1 MPELPLPGCTPE
13 PLMSYLKAL
22 GVFRLVAEQ
31 ADPDARGSWVGGTFV
46 LQSKLDRDGL
56 IRFFTED
63 YRPTPILAPWNG
75 GSGFYGGG
83 AEPLDALVASSA
95 GRLTLYRE
103 TIGRVR
109 PFVPPGKPKDE
120 GKERLLTQCRAV
132 LPDEVIPWLDTCFV
146 LGEDGPGYFPLLGT
160 GGNDGRLDFTNNFMQ
175 RLADIIA
182 FGEGDPQ
189 PDDSVGWL
197 ADAIFADGLTALG
210 KAAVGQFN
218 PGGIGGA
225 NGVQGKYDAASR
237 VNPWDYVLTLE
248 GAIPFAGAVARRLGT
263 DARTNARAA
272 FPFTVQT
279 VAVGYASATASEE
292 TSDGSRAELW
302 LPLWEE
308 PAAFREV
315 ERLFVEGRAQLG
327 RRQARNSVEFALAI
341 GLLGVGR
348 GVTAFSR
355 YGFLKRN
362 GLAFIAAPLGR
373 IRVTPRPSARLLDD
387 PALTTWLDRLRSA
400 CRDKEKVPGRYHA
413 ALRGIDRA
421 MFEFANRAETGAA
434 ADGRALTNVLIALG
448 HAERTLSGG
457 LRFCE
462 DKYIRPLQGL
472 DAQWLDRADDDSPEF
487 RLAAAVA
494 SILPTKDVGP
504 FRCFLEPVEAR
515 GSRFTWDG
523 GSTSAVWSNRSLAD
537 NLAAVFRRRSMEAF
551 RAGRSGVPLDSP
563 RPAALADAIAFVEG
577 ETNDDK
583 LHELIWGLSAVAA
596 AERREPTVLDDDS
609 TVPFEF
615 GVPRLVVGSIALKPY
630 RGRWGL
636 ADRASDRTATA
647 DAAVFQMLA
656 RNVSSAVDAAARR
669 LKAGGLLVNGYRNR
683 RQSGQSLAIASAIP
697 PVRLL
702 AAMLFPLSERD
713 LLRVA
718 NEVLY
723 PPESDD

>member
-1 MPELPLPGCTPE
+1 MPELQLPGCTPE

-31 ADPDARGSWVGGTFV
+31 ADPDARGAWAGGTFV
-46 LQSKLDRDGL
+46 LQSKLDRAGL
-56 IRFFTED
+56 TRFFTED

-83 AEPLDALVASSA
+83 AEPLDALAASTA
-95 GRLTLYRE
+95 GRLAQYRK
-103 TIGRVR
+103 TIEQVR
-109 PFVPPGKPKDE
+109 PLVPEGKPKDE
-120 GKERLLTQCRAV
+120 SKERLLTRCRAV
-132 LPDEVIPWLDTCFV
+132 LSDEVVPWLDTCFV

-175 RLADIIA
+175 RLADVIA
-182 FGEGDPQ
+182 FGQDDAP

-197 ADAIFADGLTALG
+197 ADAVFADGLAALG

-225 NGVQGKYDAASR
+225 NGVQGKYDASSR

-248 GAIPFAGAVARRLGT
+248 GAILFAGAVARRLGT
-263 DARTNARAA
+263 DARNNDRAA
-272 FPFTVQT
+272 FPFTVQS

-308 PAAFREV
+308 PAAYSEV

-341 GLLGVGR
+341 SLLGVGR
-348 GVTAFSR
+348 GIASFSR

-373 IRVTPRPSARLLDD
+373 IRVTPRPAARLLDD
-387 PALTTWLDRLRSA
+387 PALTPWLDRLRSA
-400 CRDKEKVPGRYHA
+400 CRDKEKVPARYHA

-421 MFEFANRAETGAA
+421 MFEFANRAETGGA

-448 HAERTLSGG
+448 RAERTLSGS

-472 DAQWLDRADDDSPEF
+472 DAQWLDQADDRSSEF
-487 RLAAAVA
+487 RLAASVA
-494 SILPTKDVGP
+494 GIRPSKDVGP
-504 FRCFLEPVEAR
+504 FRCFLEPVEA
-515 GSRFTWDG
+515 GGRFSWDG
-523 GSTSAVWSNRSLAD
+523 GSTSAVWSNRPLAD

-551 RAGRSGVPLDSP
+551 RAGGSGVPLDSQ
-563 RPAALADAIAFVEG
+563 RPASLADVIAFVEG
-577 ETNDDK
+577 ETDDDK
-583 LHELIWGLSAVAA
+583 LHDLIWGLSAIAA
-596 AERREPTVLDDDS
+596 PERREPDALDDDLA
-609 TVPFEF
+609 VPFEF
-615 GVPRLVVGSIALKPY
+615 GVLRLVVGSLTFKPY

-636 ADRASDRTATA
+636 DDGVGDRTAVA
-647 DAAVFQMLA
+647 DAAVFQTLA
-656 RNVSSAVDAAARR
+656 RDVSSAVNAAARR

-683 RQSGQSLAIASAIP
+683 RQSGQTLVIETAIP

-713 LLRVA
+713 LVRIA
-718 NEVLY
+718 NDVLY
-723 PPESDD
+723 PPETDE